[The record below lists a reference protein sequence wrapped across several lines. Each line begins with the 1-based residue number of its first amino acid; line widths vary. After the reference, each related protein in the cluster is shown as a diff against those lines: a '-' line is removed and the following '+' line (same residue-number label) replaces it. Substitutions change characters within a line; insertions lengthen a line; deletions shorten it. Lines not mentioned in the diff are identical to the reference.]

1 MATFA
6 IEESVIDQSA
16 RIKVIGAGGA
26 GGNAINTMIDRGLG
40 GVDFIA
46 ANTDIQD
53 LRKSKAASKIQL
65 GTRTA
70 KGLGSGGSPEIG
82 REAAIE
88 DQAKIEE
95 SLEGVDMVLIT
106 AGMGGGTGTG
116 ASHISAQPSR
126 KMGL

>member
-1 MATFA
+1 M
-6 IEESVIDQSA
+6 E
-16 RIKVIGAGGA
+16 
-26 GGNAINTMIDRGLG
+26 NAVNTMIDRGLG

-53 LRKSKAASKIQL
+53 LRKSKAASKIQI

-70 KGLGSGGSPEIG
+70 KGLGSGGNPDMG

-95 SLEGVDMVLIT
+95 ALEGADMVFIT
-106 AGMGGGTGTG
+106 AGMGGGYGNGFKPHYCPDLQEDGHTYGGSCYQTVW
-116 ASHISAQPSR
+116 I
-126 KMGL
+126 

>member
-46 ANTDIQD
+46 ANT
-53 LRKSKAASKIQL
+53 
-65 GTRTA
+65 
-70 KGLGSGGSPEIG
+70 
-82 REAAIE
+82 
-88 DQAKIEE
+88 
-95 SLEGVDMVLIT
+95 V
-106 AGMGGGTGTG
+106 
-116 ASHISAQPSR
+116 
-126 KMGL
+126 